1 MRTPREVLH
10 LSPRMVTRRLVL
22 GLFAAAALRGRGA
35 AAQSPEPALRVAQEA
50 VAGSPVRR
58 ASVIVDLPTAFPRVA
73 PHLLNFAE
81 YPSFLRRF
89 RTARVVRRN
98 RAETDVYFEVELPSS
113 LGTFWFL
120 HRMTVQ
126 RSADHLV
133 IRGVSREGNAGLVE
147 TLVDLQRTGERTC
160 RFSFSLYAV
169 PTLPAHP
176 DSVNRVLVRAV
187 EGGAQGLHRIS
198 RTP

>member
-1 MRTPREVLH
+1 
-10 LSPRMVTRRLVL
+10 MVTRRLVL
-22 GLFAAAALRGRGA
+22 GLFAAVALRGRGA
-35 AAQSPEPALRVAQEA
+35 VAQSPELALHVAQEA

-58 ASVIVDLPTAFPRVA
+58 ASVVVDFPTAFSRVA

-89 RTARVVRRN
+89 RSARVVRRN

-147 TLVDLQRTGERTC
+147 TLVDLRRTGENTC

-176 DSVNRVLVRAV
+176 DSVSRVLANAV

-198 RTP
+198 RTR

>member
-1 MRTPREVLH
+1 
-10 LSPRMVTRRLVL
+10 MVVRCSVL
-22 GLFAAAALRGRGA
+22 GLCAALALRGSGA
-35 AAQSPEPALRVAQEA
+35 VAQVPDLPLRVAQEP

-58 ASVIVDLPTAFPRVA
+58 ASVVIDLPTAFPRVA
-73 PHLLNFAE
+73 AHLLNFQG

-89 RTARVVRRN
+89 RSARVVRRN
-98 RAETDVYFEVELPSS
+98 RADTDVYFEVELPRS

-120 HRMTVQ
+120 HRMTVR

-133 IRGVSREGNAGLVE
+133 IQGASQEGNAGLVE
-147 TLVDLQRTGERTC
+147 TLVDLRRTGENTC

-176 DSVNRVLVRAV
+176 DSVNRVLVSAV

>member
-1 MRTPREVLH
+1 L
-10 LSPRMVTRRLVL
+10 
-22 GLFAAAALRGRGA
+22 
-35 AAQSPEPALRVAQEA
+35 
-50 VAGSPVRR
+50 
-58 ASVIVDLPTAFPRVA
+58 AS
-73 PHLLNFAE
+73 HLLNFAE

-89 RTARVVRRN
+89 RSARVVRRN
-98 RAETDVYFEVELPSS
+98 RADTDVYFEVELPSA

-133 IRGVSREGNAGLVE
+133 IRGVSQEGNAGLVE
-147 TLVDLQRTGERTC
+147 TLVDLRRTGENTS

-176 DSVNRVLVRAV
+176 DSVSRVLANAV
-187 EGGAQGLHRIS
+187 QGGAQGLHRIS
-198 RTP
+198 RTR

>member
-1 MRTPREVLH
+1 
-10 LSPRMVTRRLVL
+10 MVTRRLVL
-22 GLFAAAALRGRGA
+22 GLFAAWTLRGRGA
-35 AAQSPEPALRVAQEA
+35 AAQSPELSLRVAQEP

-58 ASVIVDLPTAFPRVA
+58 ARVVVDLPTAFPRVA
-73 PHLLNFAE
+73 AHLLNFTE
-81 YPSFLRRF
+81 YPTFLRRF
-89 RTARVVRRN
+89 RSARVVRRN
-98 RAETDVYFEVELPSS
+98 RAETDVYFEVELPSA

-126 RSADHLV
+126 RGPDHLV
-133 IRGVSREGNAGLVE
+133 IQGLSREGNAGLVE
-147 TLVDLQRTGERTC
+147 TLVDLRRTSGNTC

-176 DSVNRVLVRAV
+176 DSVSRVLVSAV
-187 EGGAQGLHRIS
+187 EGGAQGLHRVS

>member
-1 MRTPREVLH
+1 
-10 LSPRMVTRRLVL
+10 MVTRRLVL
-22 GLFAAAALRGRGA
+22 GLFAAVALRGRGA
-35 AAQSPEPALRVAQEA
+35 RAQSPDLPLRVAQEP

-58 ASVIVDLPTAFPRVA
+58 ASVVVDLPAAFPRVA
-73 PHLLNFAE
+73 AHLLNFQE

-89 RTARVVRRN
+89 RSARVVRRN
-98 RAETDVYFEVELPSS
+98 RAETDVYFEVELPRS

-133 IRGVSREGNAGLVE
+133 IQGVAREGNAGLVE
-147 TLVDLQRTGERTC
+147 TLVDLRRTGENAC
-160 RFSFSLYAV
+160 RFTFSLYAV

-176 DSVNRVLVRAV
+176 DSVNRVLVSAV
-187 EGGAQGLHRIS
+187 EGGALGLHRVT
-198 RTP
+198 RAP